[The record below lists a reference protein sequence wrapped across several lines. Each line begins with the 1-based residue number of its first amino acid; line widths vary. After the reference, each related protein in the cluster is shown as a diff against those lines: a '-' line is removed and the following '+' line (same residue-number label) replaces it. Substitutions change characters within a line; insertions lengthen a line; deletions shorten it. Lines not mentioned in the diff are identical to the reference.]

1 LRRECTL
8 AFERVK
14 NDSFQQ
20 VSQAYV
26 LRVRRSFADHPGAG
40 WIVDV
45 AKGKKLDDFA
55 EEEPAAIVKPVFL
68 EGESPQAGRHG
79 RTT

>member
-1 LRRECTL
+1 MTPS
-8 AFERVK
+8 VPK
-14 NDSFQQ
+14 DG
-20 VSQAYV
+20 QAGSNPK
-26 LRVRRSFADHPGAG
+26 VRFADHPGAG

-55 EEEPAAIVKPVFL
+55 EEEPVAIVKPVFL